1 MAREDFEGQEGG
13 GGIANFDFT
22 VTKAWFGVAPG
33 LVEGGFKHDSGNEII
48 MLHLEGTT
56 DLEDRPVLLED
67 SFHPSWKMKDG
78 WEVRDGGKSVEYVGD
93 GKATFASYY
102 GRFNSA
108 VLSLTEH
115 VADTSEDPLAGDNHP
130 SQASIYI
137 GTRWHLD
144 NELIKWG
151 NGTEKEHLMPTAY
164 LGKASGAT
172 AAPTTGT
179 TPVAVDNGSSA
190 DLREKLTVMAKSADT
205 YEEWQPQALQALS
218 GSSDSELLME
228 VADRSL
234 WDKANA

>member
-13 GGIANFDFT
+13 GGIADFDFT
-22 VTKAWFGVAPG
+22 VTNAWFGVAPG
-33 LVEGGFKHDSGNEII
+33 LVEGGYSHDSGNEII

-115 VADTSEDPLAGDNHP
+115 VAETPQDPLAGDNHP
-130 SQASIYI
+130 SQASIWI

-144 NELIKWG
+144 NELIKWS

-164 LGKASGAT
+164 LGKGDGTVAPAPAAGAP
-172 AAPTTGT
+172 ADSANLRGQLIELAKTT
-179 TPVAVDNGSSA
+179 DS
-190 DLREKLTVMAKSADT
+190 
-205 YEEWQPQALQALS
+205 YEVWQPQALQALS
-218 GSSDSELLME
+218 GTSDSALLME
-228 VADRSL
+228 VADRSI
-234 WDKANA
+234 WDEANA